1 MRTASI
7 SLSLPS
13 SHTYGIGR
21 IVVCWANVELRLGQ
35 IAYEAAGIDRKR
47 GRLAIREPRA
57 KDYPAMIAELL
68 CAQNIIFQS
77 KLVKLGKGI
86 EREADNRDALVHG
99 RHRSCS

>member
-35 IAYEAAGIDRKR
+35 IAYEARALTLSAGGWPSENRAPRTI
-47 GRLAIREPRA
+47 RL
-57 KDYPAMIAELL
+57 
-68 CAQNIIFQS
+68 
-77 KLVKLGKGI
+77 
-86 EREADNRDALVHG
+86 
-99 RHRSCS
+99 